1 MPCEHEISVMMYAKQ
16 GKLGPEMCP
25 LCLRAENERLR
36 TSLRNVCKLI
46 NVSGY
51 VDAEELAALNE
62 AKAILTETK
71 G

>member
-1 MPCEHEISVMMYAKQ
+1 MADRFYRTKEDMAVVDGRVEEIDR
-16 GKLGPEMCP
+16 
-25 LCLRAENERLR
+25 LRAENERLR